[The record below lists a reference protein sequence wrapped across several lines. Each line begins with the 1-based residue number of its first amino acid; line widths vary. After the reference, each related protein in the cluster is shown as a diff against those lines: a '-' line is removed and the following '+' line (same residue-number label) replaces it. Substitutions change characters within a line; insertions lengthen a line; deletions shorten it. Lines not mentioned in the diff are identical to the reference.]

1 MRTGATPSPGVPS
14 GRGVKKTVARRV
26 AKADL
31 PTKICASCGLPFTW
45 RKKWA
50 ASWSDV
56 KFCSERCRRTRSD
69 TKPTPVS

>member
-1 MRTGATPSPGVPS
+1 MPKM
-14 GRGVKKTVARRV
+14 KK
-26 AKADL
+26 KADL

-69 TKPTPVS
+69 TKPTPSVERAV